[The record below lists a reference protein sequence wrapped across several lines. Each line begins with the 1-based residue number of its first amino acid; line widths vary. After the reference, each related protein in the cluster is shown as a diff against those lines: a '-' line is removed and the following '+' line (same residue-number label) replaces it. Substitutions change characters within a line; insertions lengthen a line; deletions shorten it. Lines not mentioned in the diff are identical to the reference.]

1 MPGVAVRAVIG
12 HCVLM
17 AEEPMEIQSL
27 SPAAS
32 ADDVLVERVTDLVN
46 TAFAEAEAGMWGGG
60 AARTGRERMA
70 GLILAG
76 QLVLATRCG
85 RAVGC
90 VRVQRLDA
98 ATGEL
103 DMLASD
109 AGRRRSGIG
118 RELVHYAEQ
127 RCAGE
132 GCTTMRLGLLV
143 PRDWTH
149 PAKQCLA
156 GWYDRM
162 GYRVVHNGPVQDSH
176 PELVARLATPC
187 DFLIYHKQLH
197 RPDPAR

>member
-1 MPGVAVRAVIG
+1 
-12 HCVLM
+12 M

-32 ADDVLVERVTDLVN
+32 ADDMLVERVTDLVN
-46 TAFAEAEAGMWGGG
+46 TAFVETEAGLWSG
-60 AARTGRERMA
+60 AAVRTGREQMA

-76 QLVLATRCG
+76 QLVLATQGG

-90 VRVQRLDA
+90 VRVRRLDA
-98 ATGEL
+98 VTGKFG
-103 DMLASD
+103 MLASD
-109 AGRRRSGIG
+109 PGRRRTGIG
-118 RELVHYAEQ
+118 RELVHYVEQ

-132 GCTTMRLGLLV
+132 GCTTMQLGLLV

-162 GYRVVHNGPVQDSH
+162 GYRVVHTGPVRDSH

-187 DFLIYHKQLH
+187 DFLTYHKPLH
-197 RPDPAR
+197 RPDTAR